1 MCLTDCSAVQLLSEI
16 FNKIVVIDCRLDLKN
31 LIVIKTLIDTEN

>member
-1 MCLTDCSAVQLLSEI
+1 MQLLSEVSD
-16 FNKIVVIDCRLDLKN
+16 KIVVIDCRLNLKN